1 MTELNTNG
9 GELTLHRYT
18 EDAYLEYAIATV
30 KGRALAQVQDGL
42 KPVQRRILYTMR
54 QLGLAPTAKPVK
66 SARVVGDVLGKYHPH
81 GDQAAYEAMVRMA
94 QDFTLRYP
102 LIWGQGNYGSRDGD
116 PAAAMRYTEA
126 RLSPFA
132 DLLLSELGQG
142 TVDFAANYDG
152 SLEEPTLLP
161 ARLPML
167 LLNGTTGIAVGLA
180 ADVPPHNLPEVASAC
195 ALVVK
200 NPQATLEEVLQ
211 RLKGPDFP
219 GGGALISTQD
229 EIRSAYESGRGSFRV
244 RARWVKEEL
253 ARGQWQI
260 VVMELPWQVS
270 TRQIL
275 EQLDALTNPQPPAGK
290 KTITQQQAN
299 LKQVALE
306 LLEKATD
313 ESDKDNP
320 VRLVL
325 VPRTSKVNP
334 EQLMAFLL
342 ANTSLETNISLNMTV
357 VGLDGRPVTKGL
369 MAVLQEW
376 SQFRLSTVRR
386 RLEHEL
392 DQAQRRVHILEGRLL
407 VFLNLDAVIACIRE
421 ADEPKAELM
430 RRFSLTDIQADDILE
445 MRLRQL
451 NKLEGIKIE
460 AELDSL
466 RKEIERLNKLLASEN
481 AMRALVAA
489 EIEDDAKKYGD
500 ARRTVLAP
508 EARQRASVKMAPAVV
523 DEDVTI
529 VISKNLWVK
538 AYKGKA
544 LNPEQFSFKPGDT
557 LLFSVETRT
566 TATVFLL
573 DERGRAYSF
582 AASAAPTGRGE
593 GVPLSTLVEL
603 QEGARPVGALSGDLE
618 DVYLFAGDTGYGLT
632 APLKSLQSRQKAGKA
647 FLKLDPGEKAMR
659 PLSVTDMSMLVVG
672 STSGRLLAF
681 DIAEVKQLPAGGRGV
696 ILMMLD
702 ENQRLSGI
710 DACAQLPQS
719 IRVVGARGEKTLK
732 MKPEDWVKYMAK
744 RARRGGQLPE
754 NAVFSSIQ

>member
-1 MTELNTNG
+1 MTEMTNTG
-9 GELTLHRYT
+9 SELTLHRYT

-54 QLGLAPTAKPVK
+54 QLGLVPTAKPVK

-81 GDQAAYEAMVRMA
+81 GDQAAYDAMVRMA

-102 LIWGQGNYGSRDGD
+102 LILGQGNYGSRDGD

-142 TVDFAANYDG
+142 TVDFAPNYDG

-180 ADVPPHNLPEVASAC
+180 ADVPPHNLREVAKSC

-200 NPQATLEEVLQ
+200 NPDTTLDQVLEVLG
-211 RLKGPDFP
+211 GPDLP
-219 GGGALISTQD
+219 GGGSLISMPE
-229 EIRSAYESGRGSFRV
+229 EIRAAYETGRGTFRL
-244 RARWVKEEL
+244 RARWVKEDL

-260 VVMELPWQVS
+260 VVTELPWQVS

-275 EQLDALTNPQPPAGK
+275 EELDALTNPQPPAGK

-299 LKQVALE
+299 LKQVALD

-313 ESDKDNP
+313 ESDKDSA

-357 VGLDGRPVTKGL
+357 VGLDGRPATKGL

-376 SQFRLSTVRR
+376 AQFRLATVRR
-386 RLEHEL
+386 RLTYEL
-392 DQAQRRVHILEGRLL
+392 EQAQRRVHLLEGRLL

-421 ADEPKAELM
+421 AEDPKAELM
-430 RRFSLTDIQADDILE
+430 SKFSLSETQAEDILE

-460 AELDSL
+460 AELNTL
-466 RKEIERLNKLLASEN
+466 RKEIDRLSKLLSSET
-481 AMRALVAA
+481 AMRSLVAE
-489 EIEDDAKKYGD
+489 EIEADAKKYGD
-500 ARRTVLAP
+500 DRRTVVAP
-508 EARQRASVKMAPAVV
+508 EPRQRTTVKMAPAVV
-523 DEDVTI
+523 DEDVT
-529 VISKNLWVK
+529 VVVSKNLWVK
-538 AYKGKA
+538 AYKGKG
-544 LNPEQFSFKPGDT
+544 LSPEQFSFKAGDAM
-557 LLFSVETRT
+557 LFVTETRT
-566 TATVFLL
+566 TSQLCLL

-582 AASAAPTGRGE
+582 SASAVPSGRGD
-593 GVPLSTLVEL
+593 GVPLSTLIEL
-603 QEGARPVGALSGDLE
+603 QEGAFPVGILSGDP
-618 DVYLFAGDTGYGLT
+618 DSVYLFAGDTGYGLT
-632 APLKSLQSRQKAGKA
+632 APLKSLQSRQKAGKS
-647 FLKLDPGEKAMR
+647 FLTLDPGEKALPPIAVKDMR
-659 PLSVTDMSMLVVG
+659 MLISG
-672 STSGRLLAF
+672 ATNGRLLAF
-681 DIAEVKQLPAGGRGV
+681 DIAEVKHLPAGGRGV
-696 ILMMLD
+696 MLMVL
-702 ENQRLSGI
+702 EEGQRLSGMSV
-710 DACAQLPQS
+710 CSQLPPS
-719 IRVVGARGEKTLK
+719 VRVQTPKGPKNLK
-732 MKPEDWVKYMAK
+732 LQPEDWAKYTAK
-744 RARRGGQLPE
+744 RARKGALLPDG
-754 NAVFSSIQ
+754 AVFIGIA